1 MEPLNLLATQEGG
14 PQEKR
19 KVIRLIT
26 IQDHLIERG
35 DENHVT

>member
-19 KVIRLIT
+19 KVYTFDNKSRPLN
-26 IQDHLIERG
+26 RKRR
-35 DENHVT
+35 